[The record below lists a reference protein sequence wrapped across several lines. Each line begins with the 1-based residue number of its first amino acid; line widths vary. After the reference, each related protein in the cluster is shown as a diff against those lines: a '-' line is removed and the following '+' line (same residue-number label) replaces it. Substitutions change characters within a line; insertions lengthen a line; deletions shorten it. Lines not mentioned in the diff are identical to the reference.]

1 MMFNLF
7 HDIFQVAFH
16 HGKWENPWISI
27 PRKDLSFPCFWT
39 RNKTKDWSKH
49 ANMVDSCHSGLANK
63 TLQTKICHPGTSK
76 KNQKPPKTQQRFP
89 ISNKFPIGNMP
100 NIIFNNSKKKRS
112 VKPTL

>member
-76 KNQKPPKTQQRFP
+76 KKPKTTKNP
-89 ISNKFPIGNMP
+89 TEISHF
-100 NIIFNNSKKKRS
+100 
-112 VKPTL
+112 